1 MDDATGHRSPWR
13 FVPTLYFLQGIP
25 VVVVQTVSV
34 TLYKNLG
41 VPNDQIGLW
50 TSLIA
55 WPWIAKMLWG
65 PLVESSATRRDWVV
79 WTQTLLI
86 AALGLVALGVPQP
99 AFLALTLGLFFGVA
113 FLSATHDVAA
123 DGFYLLALKQQ
134 EQAFFVGIRST
145 AFRLAMIFGGGF
157 LVAYAGKLHDEQGMA
172 YPQAWRSVLLLAAVV
187 YAAFFAYNLWAMPRP
202 ALDVRQRSPA
212 VGELLLRFAQMAVLL
227 AGLFLVGRW
236 IVLITSWLNAA
247 LTGVGAPMVF
257 APTQDLTPLFLPAF
271 VEHAANAKPY
281 PFLTPNLVLSLPI
294 QALISVALIV
304 GAVASTR
311 QMFRKIGMGPS
322 ARSYFNQN
330 KIVAILGFV
339 LFYRFGEVM
348 IGKMSSPFLLDPVE
362 KGGLAVGNQ
371 AVGVLVG
378 TIGVLGLLLGG
389 IAGGALIAKKG
400 IKKCLWP
407 MVLALNVPNLLY
419 VWLAFGQPK
428 SPLAEKIAK
437 DAFAFMHIDVS
448 KWSIFATSPQP
459 VGTPESSAGG
469 LLLPLVDFLVNIP
482 SQLYNLFLLMFEAIK
497 DPVGQVVLVDQFG
510 YGFGFSAY
518 MVFLMFISQT
528 TKDKQTSHYA
538 ISTGLMALGAMFAGI
553 VSGYVQQYF
562 GNNYGAMG
570 YAYFFIAVLVCTIP
584 GMITLLFIP
593 KDGEDIR
600 QATVELD

>member
-86 AALGLVALGVPQP
+86 AALGVTALGVPQP

-157 LVAYAGKLHDEQGMA
+157 LVAYAGKLHDEQGME

-236 IVLITSWLNAA
+236 IVLVTGWLNSS
-247 LTGVGAPMVF
+247 LTGMGVPMVF

-271 VEHAANAKPY
+271 EGHAADVKPY
-281 PFLTPNLVLSLPI
+281 PFLTSSLVLPVALQAILSL
-294 QALISVALIV
+294 ALIG

-330 KIVAILGFV
+330 KIMAILGFV

-428 SPLAEKIAK
+428 SPLAEKIAN
-437 DAFAFMHIDVS
+437 DGIAFMHVDVS
-448 KWSIFATSPQP
+448 SWAQGAIQPFA
-459 VGTPESSAGG
+459 
-469 LLLPLVDFLVNIP
+469 DFLVNIP

-538 ISTGLMALGAMFAGI
+538 LSTGLMALGAMFAGI